1 MRESFV
7 FYRSFWEILELL
19 DDPAEWQELLRGVF
33 EYIFDEIEPDFDDPA
48 LQIAFTHF
56 RISCDFAY
64 ARYEKAVEDGKQ
76 GGRPSKKVFIP
87 PDVWIGEI
95 LKQGSIPKAAEALGL
110 SKQTLYNWAKASD
123 DPRLKKVQKSK
134 NPSVSVSVSV
144 SESEALAEADS
155 EIDTKIIT
163 PCQTPAG
170 PIGPPSVSAK
180 RELRPAPLPIPTIKG
195 DEGDDGS
202 SCNS

>member
-1 MRESFV
+1 MKNSFV
-7 FYRSFWEILELL
+7 FYESFYDVLQMLP
-19 DDPAEWQELLRGVF
+19 DAEDWRTLIEAVC
-33 EYIFDEIEPDFDDPA
+33 EYAFTGEHEPIQTPA
-48 LQIAFTHF
+48 LEIAFKHF
-56 RISCDFAY
+56 QISIDSAA
-64 ARYEKAVEDGKQ
+64 ARYEKAVEDGKK
-76 GGRPSKKVFIP
+76 GGRPSKKVFIQ

-134 NPSVSVSVSV
+134 NPSVSVSVS
-144 SESEALAEADS
+144 ESEALAEADS

-170 PIGPPSVSAK
+170 PIGPPSVTSEPK
-180 RELRPAPLPIPTIKG
+180 RTTRWIPPPLPEP
-195 DEGDDGS
+195 ER
-202 SCNS
+202 